1 MIYINAYFQI
11 FHVCN
16 FCLRT
21 NGNIMKLSHYN
32 ARHKCDILATTLI
45 IIYSKPIV
53 NISDSKVYF
62 FRHLDL

>member
-1 MIYINAYFQI
+1 
-11 FHVCN
+11 
-16 FCLRT
+16 
-21 NGNIMKLSHYN
+21 MKLSHYN